1 MTRQTLPAIK
11 TPFQMI
17 PSVSVCNK
25 RRTSGNTGSNLRGM
39 KPEDMDVIAEA
50 ISLMLKSRDNRE
62 QAKALVKTLTDKYP
76 LVG

>member
-1 MTRQTLPAIK
+1 MKQSFL
-11 TPFQMI
+11 
-17 PSVSVCNK
+17 
-25 RRTSGNTGSNLRGM
+25 SNDRIYLRAVE
-39 KPEDMDVIAEA
+39 PEDMDVIAEA